1 VNHAVKTRAIYT
13 DGSIPDIPPMLLQYQ
28 NPPQKLLEQVQSQVE
43 ALIDAAEVKK
53 GSPHTQHFSFALLLT
68 SFQVPPKAK
77 GKRRRDPVKPISGLD
92 VDALLG
98 GERKGKVTAENA
110 VPDFKN
116 ALDAAASVE
125 EIEDA
130 AKQLG
135 AIIRDLITESF
146 GDSKYDRAMESFGVL
161 REELIN
167 LEEPHIFNNFVK
179 DLKKS
184 LLSGALGGDR
194 RDFWFKIRYSKL
206 GLIDKLESEASD
218 VKAEE
223 AEQVCIATYRLAEGL
238 LLTTFIVLQVEVT
251 ERGDRRD
258 DPLRRTCLCKRK
270 CSNPTRNIVCETRIV
285 HS

>member
-1 VNHAVKTRAIYT
+1 
-13 DGSIPDIPPMLLQYQ
+13 M
-28 NPPQKLLEQVQSQVE
+28 
-43 ALIDAAEVKK
+43 
-53 GSPHTQHFSFALLLT
+53 
-68 SFQVPPKAK
+68 
-77 GKRRRDPVKPISGLD
+77 
-92 VDALLG
+92 DALLG

-223 AEQVCIATYRLAEGL
+223 SEQVCIAIYQLAQEP

-251 ERGDRRD
+251 KRGDRLD
-258 DPLRRTCLCKRK
+258 DPLRGACLCK
-270 CSNPTRNIVCETRIV
+270 
-285 HS
+285 